1 MEHDYKKIGEKG
13 VGENLGWS
21 TPVKPK
27 CSQTG
32 QTNCY
37 TCSQIIDTWY
47 AEMNNYDFKIGKSK
61 QGSIEHFVQV
71 GLLFLFW
78 ANLAVPVSD
87 THQQ

>member
-1 MEHDYKKIGEKG
+1 MEHDYKKLGEKG
-13 VGENLGWS
+13 EGENLGWS

-71 GLLFLFW
+71 GLLCLFL
-78 ANLAVPVSD
+78 AHLAVPVK
-87 THQQ
+87 